1 MRIKAKRAQA
11 CADVENVEQA
21 KHRFGEWRENRKH
34 GEHIP
39 EVLWAMAIDLAKAHG
54 VERIAC
60 ELRVDHDRLKK
71 RLLGASGAMRMQ
83 GAEEGFIELFA
94 PQAVGM
100 GECVVELSNARGA
113 KMRVQ
118 FQGGDMAGLAGL
130 MNAFW
135 SAP

>member
-1 MRIKAKRAQA
+1 MRMKAKRAQA
-11 CADVENVEQA
+11 CADVENVDQA

-39 EVLWAMAIDLAKAHG
+39 EVLWAAAIDLAKAHG

-60 ELRVDHDRLKK
+60 ELRIDHDRLKK

-83 GAEEGFIELFA
+83 GAEAGFVELFA

-118 FQGGDMAGLAGL
+118 FQGGDMSGLAGL
-130 MNAFW
+130 MNTFW

>member
-1 MRIKAKRAQA
+1 MRIKTKPAQA

-39 EVLWAMAIDLAKAHG
+39 EVLWATAIELAKAHG

-60 ELRVDHDRLKK
+60 ELRVDRDRLKK
-71 RLLGASGAMRMQ
+71 RLLGASGVTRVQSAKD
-83 GAEEGFIELFA
+83 GFVELFA

-118 FQGGDMAGLAGL
+118 FQGGDMAGLAG
-130 MNAFW
+130 MMSAFW

>member
-1 MRIKAKRAQA
+1 MRIKAKPAQA
-11 CADVENVEQA
+11 CAHVGNVDQA
-21 KHRFGEWRENRKH
+21 KQRFGEWRENRKR
-34 GEHIP
+34 GERLP
-39 EVLWAMAIDLAKAHG
+39 EALWAVAIDLARAHG
-54 VERIAC
+54 VERIAR
-60 ELRVDHDRLKK
+60 ELRIDQDRLKA
-71 RLLGASGAMRMQ
+71 RLPGASEAMGTQ
-83 GAEEGFIELFA
+83 GADGGFVELFA